1 MLNDKAVRGSNFTCV
16 HAGPMEGWA
25 QFRLEPPDV
34 PLPARGKLFLRN
46 LLGSAGLEM
55 SLNVVPPGKG
65 MPFLHKHQQN
75 EEVYVVVGCR
85 GQFLVD
91 GECIDVAEGSVV
103 RISPPA
109 ARAWRNK
116 TTISPVDLESAS
128 ALVTSGVFRFSR
140 NPMYV
145 GFTAML
151 VGWAVCL
158 AAPWALVGPV
168 AFVLFTNRFQII
180 PEERVM
186 RDKFGQAY
194 DDYQAQVRRWI

>member
-1 MLNDKAVRGSNFTCV
+1 M
-16 HAGPMEGWA
+16 
-25 QFRLEPPDV
+25 FR
-34 PLPARGKLFLRN
+34 
-46 LLGSAGLEM
+46 
-55 SLNVVPPGKG
+55 
-65 MPFLHKHQQN
+65 
-75 EEVYVVVGCR
+75 
-85 GQFLVD
+85 
-91 GECIDVAEGSVV
+91 
-103 RISPPA
+103 
-109 ARAWRNK
+109 RNK
-116 TTISPVDLESAS
+116 TTINPVDLESAS

-186 RDKFGQAY
+186 REKFGQAY